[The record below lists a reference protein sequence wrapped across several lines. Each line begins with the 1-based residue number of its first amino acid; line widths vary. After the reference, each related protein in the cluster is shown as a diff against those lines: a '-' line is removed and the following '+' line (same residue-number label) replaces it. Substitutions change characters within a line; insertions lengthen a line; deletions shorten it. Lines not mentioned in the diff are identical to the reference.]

1 MCFKTQI
8 FVSFSHKNHHGQFYW
23 FLKLNKNSWTFHFSK
38 ALRDVKQKQ
47 RHSTKLTSL
56 FELLLTI
63 SEILQGCPIYHVM
76 ESYWDWN
83 YLKLCKATTCKQTT
97 KSFWRQENTSLFM
110 PWNFFETEAFWT
122 ENKSSSKWI
131 CGITCAVRWP
141 VGTCWRTMRFVS
153 TILNFV
159 TWSRRTMYSK
169 IQVWPSFTKQYTMS
183 IWNFWYLLKNIPFAF
198 RRDIFIVARRCTHS
212 WKFQESWRNLWVMD
226 SFIVSTHFYSCSRFY
241 QLGSWQ
247 HWQS

>member
-1 MCFKTQI
+1 MIYKIGEKI
-8 FVSFSHKNHHGQFYW
+8 FVVTLPLRKYFREIKVPWNNFTKKVLQLKKDAVFQNSNFWSQFHIKIIIVNLID
-23 FLKLNKNSWTFHFSK
+23 FLNLFKNSWTFHFSK

-76 ESYWDWN
+76 ESFWDWN

-141 VGTCWRTMRFVS
+141 VGTCWRTMRFVW
-153 TILNFV
+153 TILNFA
-159 TWSRRTMYSK
+159 T
-169 IQVWPSFTKQYTMS
+169 
-183 IWNFWYLLKNIPFAF
+183 
-198 RRDIFIVARRCTHS
+198 
-212 WKFQESWRNLWVMD
+212 
-226 SFIVSTHFYSCSRFY
+226 
-241 QLGSWQ
+241 
-247 HWQS
+247 